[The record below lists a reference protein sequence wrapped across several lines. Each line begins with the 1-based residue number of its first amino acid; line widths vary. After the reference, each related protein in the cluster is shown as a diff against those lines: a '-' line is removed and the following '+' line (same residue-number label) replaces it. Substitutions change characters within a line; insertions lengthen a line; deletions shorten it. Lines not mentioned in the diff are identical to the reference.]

1 MKIDLSKVFVSQ
13 KFVCLLFLLF
23 GGLLSSVL
31 QYEIVWDFI
40 NYHYY
45 NGWAFVNGR
54 YNQDVLMAG
63 LNGFFNPLPDVPLYL
78 MVKYFND
85 YPDLIC
91 FMQGLWFGALMY
103 VVYRLELLFFDVS
116 SWQGKIGAVACFAI
130 ALTGNATFLQIGTS
144 SNEIALAFFYLL
156 AFYWLIEEIF
166 FRKTGNK
173 LPFICAGFLL
183 GAAMGLKLTG
193 VIYCIVSGASLI
205 LFYKKIKNPWQN
217 IAWFTLFGFL
227 GFMAFAGFWMWKLWQ
242 EFQNPFFPF
251 GNFIFKS
258 DWMPEK
264 SFFDQNFRPQNWKE
278 FLIWPLITSF
288 TLRRDEGDD
297 MFVSDFRAMFVY
309 LIAVAWGCKVLWTLV
324 RRKKSVF
331 EDKWAFLYCYAFLAY
346 VIWAYFFSISR
357 YFVVGEIVFAFI
369 IVKALWGKNPKSF
382 IAAGLYYGF
391 LLLVMFVLLSTPYFS
406 EKWGTRGNWKYLHLP
421 QDKFV
426 AVEDVHIPDNALIQT
441 YNYPSSALF
450 VYFAE
455 KNPTISG
462 VNVYQ
467 QVYRATYF
475 DKIFNMDYFDFNEH
489 WKKLRQEALA
499 RHKGPK
505 LVLATNARYV
515 PGAPLTLDFSKIKEI
530 KGMECYFLFNNMLP
544 FISLC
549 APKEIADEVFVHSK
563 MKIYEDGDEK

>member
-227 GFMAFAGFWMWKLWQ
+227 GFMAFSGFWMWKLWQ

-251 GNFIFKS
+251 AN
-258 DWMPEK
+258 
-264 SFFDQNFRPQNWKE
+264 SFF
-278 FLIWPLITSF
+278 
-288 TLRRDEGDD
+288 
-297 MFVSDFRAMFVY
+297 
-309 LIAVAWGCKVLWTLV
+309 
-324 RRKKSVF
+324 
-331 EDKWAFLYCYAFLAY
+331 
-346 VIWAYFFSISR
+346 
-357 YFVVGEIVFAFI
+357 
-369 IVKALWGKNPKSF
+369 
-382 IAAGLYYGF
+382 
-391 LLLVMFVLLSTPYFS
+391 
-406 EKWGTRGNWKYLHLP
+406 TR
-421 QDKFV
+421 
-426 AVEDVHIPDNALIQT
+426 
-441 YNYPSSALF
+441 
-450 VYFAE
+450 
-455 KNPTISG
+455 
-462 VNVYQ
+462 
-467 QVYRATYF
+467 
-475 DKIFNMDYFDFNEH
+475 
-489 WKKLRQEALA
+489 
-499 RHKGPK
+499 
-505 LVLATNARYV
+505 
-515 PGAPLTLDFSKIKEI
+515 
-530 KGMECYFLFNNMLP
+530 
-544 FISLC
+544 
-549 APKEIADEVFVHSK
+549 
-563 MKIYEDGDEK
+563 